1 MAMSAEERK
10 AMMTALARMKEIV
23 EGLYAREQQEA
34 ETAKTTGYPA
44 SRLSRRK

>member
-1 MAMSAEERK
+1 MAISADEK
-10 AMMTALARMKEIV
+10 KLMLVALARMKEIV
-23 EGLYAREQQEA
+23 EGIYAREQQEA